1 MKFCVPLLAAV
12 LLTPLFADAVSVEK
26 FAVDGKNV
34 TLKVP
39 DAAAPGKPW
48 LWVGEFAGHLRSLED
63 GLVQKGWHVA
73 SVGVPN
79 QFGSQSAMQVWEKVY
94 DVLHGTRG
102 LSAKPALLGISRGG
116 LYINAWARLHP
127 DRLSV
132 LYHDNGV
139 CDIRSWPGGIQ
150 LTAKGKGS
158 TRDWDLYKKE
168 FQFENNTDAEDKS
181 VRPADGMEAV
191 VKAGVLLVSVHGTAD
206 TVVPYVD
213 NAAALADFWQKSAGR
228 VKLFPKEGGDHH
240 PHGLP
245 DPAPLIELLEASQV
259 PTAPVQGR

>member
-1 MKFCVPLLAAV
+1 MNFWFSSLSILLIAQLSLCAA
-12 LLTPLFADAVSVEK
+12 PVEK
-26 FAVDGKNV
+26 FIVDGRPV

-39 DAAAPGKPW
+39 DNPASGKPW

-73 SVGVPN
+73 YVGVSN
-79 QFGSQSAMQVWEKVY
+79 QFGSRSAMGVWEKVY
-94 DVLHGTRG
+94 DELHGKRG
-102 LSAKPALLGISRGG
+102 LAAKPALLGISRGG
-116 LYINAWARLHP
+116 LYVNAWARLHP

-150 LTAKGKGS
+150 LKAKGKGS
-158 TRDWDLYKKE
+158 VRDWDLYKKE
-168 FQFENNTDAEDKS
+168 FQFESDADSETKS
-181 VRPADGMEAV
+181 LRPADGMEPV

-213 NAAALADFWQKSAGR
+213 NASVLADFWQKAGGR
-228 VKLFPKEGGDHH
+228 LKLFPKEGGDHH

-245 DPAPLIELLEASQV
+245 DPAPLIELLSAE
-259 PTAPVQGR
+259 TK